1 MDIELRILIFALVT
15 IIAPS
20 INFILIL
27 LFMVSDIFNW
37 RKDNKKERRGAIERS
52 NQII

>member
-27 LFMVSDIFNW
+27 LFVASDVFNW
-37 RKDNKKERRGAIERS
+37 RKDNKKERRDVIG
-52 NQII
+52 QDK